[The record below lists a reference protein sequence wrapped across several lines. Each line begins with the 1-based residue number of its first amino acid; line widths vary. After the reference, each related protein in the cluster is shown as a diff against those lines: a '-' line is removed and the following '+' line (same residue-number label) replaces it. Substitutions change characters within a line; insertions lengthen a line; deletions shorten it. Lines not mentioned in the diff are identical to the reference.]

1 MGSPIVGRYPLRT
14 NAPLQYAELLTAL
27 LPRYS
32 KRGDA
37 SRRLDIP
44 TITIKRPS
52 IGGNIC
58 RWQVL
63 SPSCPVRTAPGLEAS
78 VEGGDTGYHPHLFP
92 TFGALEAALLNQ

>member
-37 SRRLDIP
+37 SRRPDIP
-44 TITIKRPS
+44 TIKINRLL

-58 RWQVL
+58 RWEVL
-63 SPSCPVRTAPGLEAS
+63 SHSCPVRTASGLEAS
-78 VEGGDTGYHPHLFP
+78 VEGGDTGYHPHLFR
-92 TFGALEAALLNQ
+92 TREDLL